1 MAKLLYF
8 GRLPDRLGSAAEE
21 ATLPADVQDVRALLA
36 WLRTRDETWRQHLA
50 EEWVQ
55 VTVNKQF
62 AEMESP
68 VADGDEIAIIS
79 KGL

>member
-21 ATLPADVQDVRALLA
+21 TPLPAEVRDVRSLLE

-62 AEMESP
+62 AQPETPLTDS
-68 VADGDEIAIIS
+68 DEIAIIS

>member
-21 ATLPADVQDVRALLA
+21 TPLPAEVRNVRSLLE
-36 WLRTRDETWRQHLA
+36 WLRTRGEPWQMHLA

-62 AEMESP
+62 AEP
-68 VADGDEIAIIS
+68 QTPLTDNDEIAIIS

>member
-8 GRLPDRLGSAAEE
+8 GRLPDHLGKASEE
-21 ATLPADVQDVRALLA
+21 ATLPSDISDVRGLLA

-68 VADGDEIAIIS
+68 VTDGDEIAIVS
-79 KGL
+79 KSL